1 MKYLDVNDIK
11 RIAVGATM
19 LGAGGGGN
27 PYVGS
32 LMAIGAVRENGKV
45 RLYDINDVADDWLTV
60 PSSMMGA
67 PAVQLE
73 KFPNGIEFQNAFRVL
88 EDKLGKKVQATF
100 PIEAGGV
107 NSMIPIMVAAKT
119 GMPLIDV
126 DSMGRALPEL
136 QMSTFSLYG
145 HSASPMVVAD
155 EKGNTTLLETIDNNW
170 TEKIARAISV
180 KMGATAA
187 VASFALTGRELKE
200 AGVAGTISLCHKIG
214 TIIEELN
221 KYDAT
226 EDALKDLLKLTGGF
240 YFMSAKIT
248 DIVNV
253 TKDGFNFG
261 TTKLEGINE
270 FAGVKATV
278 SFQNENIIFKVNDEV
293 FITAPDIISMVDLDT
308 LRPMTNEDLKYGK
321 RVRILGLPCDKKWQT
336 PEGIEMVGPRYFKYD
351 VDYHPVE
358 DLYDAYI
365 SSVNQAIY

>member
-1 MKYLDVNDIK
+1 MKYLDVDDIK
-11 RIAVGATM
+11 RIATGATM

-27 PYVGS
+27 PYVGA
-32 LMAIGAVRENGKV
+32 LMAIGAVRENGRVK
-45 RLYDINDVADDWLTV
+45 LYEASEIGDNWLTV

-73 KFPNGIEFQNAFRVL
+73 KFPNGIEFQNAFSVL
-88 EDKLGKKVQATF
+88 EKKLGKKVQATF

-119 GMPLIDV
+119 GLPLIDV

-145 HSASPMVVAD
+145 HDASPMVVAD
-155 EKGNTTLLETIDNNW
+155 EKGNTVLLETIDNTW
-170 TEKIARAISV
+170 TEKIARAVSV

-200 AGVAGTISLCHKIG
+200 AGVWGTLSLCQQIG
-214 TIIEELN
+214 RIIESLN
-221 KYDAT
+221 TYPSTKA
-226 EDALKDLLKLTGGF
+226 ALEAILKLTRGF

-261 TTKLEGINE
+261 TTKLEGIDQ
-270 FAGVKATV
+270 FAGKQASI
-278 SFQNENIIFKVNDEV
+278 SFQNENIIFKMDGRVM
-293 FITAPDIISMVDLDT
+293 ITAPDIISMVDLDT
-308 LRPMTNEDLKYGK
+308 LQPMTNEDLKYGK
-321 RVRILGLPCDKKWQT
+321 RVRILGLPCNAKWRTQA
-336 PEGIEMVGPRYFKYD
+336 GIEMVGPRYFNYD
-351 VDYHPVE
+351 VDYQPVE
-358 DLYDAYI
+358 DLYDSYTD
-365 SSVNQAIY
+365 SVKK